1 MSNGNEKSEVEMGKE
16 LVGYV
21 MQSGQTLIGHL
32 YSKEGS
38 DDVYMSYPMIMA
50 FVPVQ
55 NSKMQMIM
63 EPILKETKTQ
73 EMKIN
78 ESSFLGTCDCNKFI
92 TERYNQTV
100 EGLKERLKQRDSK
113 IIQPQ
118 AKKPILHGI
127 NS

>member
-1 MSNGNEKSEVEMGKE
+1 
-16 LVGYV
+16 